1 VSALVATLPLFGIL
15 VGAILQYFFGR
26 TLELRKHAQLQKGQ
40 AYADYFRAFA
50 AIATIGRTKDT
61 LANLTDAKARICVY
75 GSKEVIARLAAFE
88 RSGASTADTQS
99 RALVEELLRAMRR
112 DVGTS
117 TGIAIGGDLSL
128 VLFGPPRT

>member
-1 VSALVATLPLFGIL
+1 MGAL
-15 VGAILQYFFGR
+15 LQYFFGR

-50 AIATIGRTKDT
+50 AAATIGRTKDT
-61 LANLTDAKARICVY
+61 LANLADAKTRICIY

-88 RSGASTADTQS
+88 RSGASTLDLQS
-99 RALVEELLRAMRR
+99 KRLVEGLLTEMRR

-117 TGIAIGGDLSL
+117 AKIGTGDDLAM
-128 VLFGPPRT
+128 VLFGAPKI